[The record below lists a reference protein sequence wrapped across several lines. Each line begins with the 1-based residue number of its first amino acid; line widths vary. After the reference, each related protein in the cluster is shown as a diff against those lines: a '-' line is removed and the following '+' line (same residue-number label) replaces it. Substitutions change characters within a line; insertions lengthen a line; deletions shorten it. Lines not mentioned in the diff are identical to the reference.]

1 MATAGFHK
9 KMPKIDRD
17 FLRRCLASNQEQL
30 ASLLQTRENYI
41 EGTQV
46 MTRSLER
53 ETELMFL
60 RSLMERELE
69 LVDLIKKYE
78 PRKRQCTL
86 SNSMETEEIVGDIPL
101 HERPFF

>member
-1 MATAGFHK
+1 
-9 KMPKIDRD
+9 MPKIDRD

-30 ASLLQTRENYI
+30 ASLLKTRENYI

-46 MTRSLER
+46 MARSLER
-53 ETELMFL
+53 ETELIFL

-69 LVDLIKKYE
+69 LVDLIEKYE
-78 PRKRQCTL
+78 PRKRQCTP

>member
-1 MATAGFHK
+1 
-9 KMPKIDRD
+9 MPKIDRD

-30 ASLLQTRENYI
+30 ASLLKTRENYI

-46 MTRSLER
+46 MARSLER
-53 ETELMFL
+53 ETELIFL

-69 LVDLIKKYE
+69 LLDLIEKYE
-78 PRKRQCTL
+78 PRKRQCTP
-86 SNSMETEEIVGDIPL
+86 SSSMETEEIVGDIPL

>member
-1 MATAGFHK
+1 M
-9 KMPKIDRD
+9 DRD

-30 ASLLQTRENYI
+30 ASLLKVRENYI

-46 MTRSLER
+46 MLRSLER
-53 ETELMFL
+53 ETELTFL

-69 LVDLIKKYE
+69 LVDMMEKE
-78 PRKRQCTL
+78 QPRKRQCTP
-86 SNSMETEEIVGDIPL
+86 SSSMETEEIVGDIPL

>member
-1 MATAGFHK
+1 M
-9 KMPKIDRD
+9 DRD

-30 ASLLQTRENYI
+30 ASLLKTRENYI

-46 MTRSLER
+46 MLRSLER
-53 ETELMFL
+53 ETELTFL

-69 LVDLIKKYE
+69 LVDMMEKE
-78 PRKRQCTL
+78 QPRKRQCTPN
-86 SNSMETEEIVGDIPL
+86 SSMETGEIVGDIPL